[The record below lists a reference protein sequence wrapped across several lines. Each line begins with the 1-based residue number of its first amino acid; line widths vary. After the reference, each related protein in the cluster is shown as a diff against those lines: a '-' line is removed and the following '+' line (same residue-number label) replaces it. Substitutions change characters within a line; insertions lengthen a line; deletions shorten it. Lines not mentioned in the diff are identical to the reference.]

1 MFLEQGIFISSP
13 NLKAGVSPFVRHL
26 QLLIQ
31 YTGIYPPYLEVLS
44 SICNL
49 RTLHA
54 MVTGTHISWTDEYK
68 HSKLFWVVVMLLLWN
83 ADETE

>member
-1 MFLEQGIFISSP
+1 MFLQEGNSIPSHNP
-13 NLKAGVSPFVRHL
+13 KARVPPFVRYL
-26 QLLIQ
+26 QMYIQ
-31 YTGIYPPYLEVLS
+31 YTGIYCPYLEVLS

-54 MVTGTHISWTDEYK
+54 MVTGTHKSWTDEYK

-83 ADETE
+83 TDETE